1 MERPAASAAN
11 GLSSMVE
18 SQQQAV
24 GPWGDEVA
32 LETVCFGCCS
42 PNRPAPFDGRRNVAV
57 SRGSLDPLPFH
68 IFEDVNSPV
77 KEVVADFAASVCRE
91 PSPTVLTSTPPR
103 RRPRAPPAIP
113 VPIRRSE
120 RLAKKSHHRATK
132 PALQAQNVMMKRLG
146 VTSAAHP
153 PDAASYQQYVDMFS
167 ATLSTS
173 QCECVML

>member
-1 MERPAASAAN
+1 MERPAAYAAN

-91 PSPTVLTSTPPR
+91 PSPTVLTSNTATQKASRSSGNPCPHQAK
-103 RRPRAPPAIP
+103 RAARQEVASQGHQTGASSTKCNDETTRSYLCSSPAGCCILPAIC
-113 VPIRRSE
+113 
-120 RLAKKSHHRATK
+120 
-132 PALQAQNVMMKRLG
+132 G
-146 VTSAAHP
+146 
-153 PDAASYQQYVDMFS
+153 YVLCYPQHI
-167 ATLSTS
+167 A
-173 QCECVML
+173 V